1 MNDLYVVTG
10 AGPVGWT
17 VAEQLAGQGNRVRVL
32 TRSGSG
38 PEHPLVERLTVD
50 VQDASQVRD
59 AFAGATAV
67 FHCIHGSSYTA
78 DAWRAELPRA
88 EQTVLAAAGEAGAV
102 VVFPESLYSYS
113 EPDAAMTEDRPADR
127 PGRQEGVRT
136 ELLRA
141 REASPANTVTVV
153 AGDFFGPRVR
163 NSHGGERMVP
173 PVLAGKKLLVIGSTD
188 QPHSFTYVPDLAAAM
203 IRAAQ
208 MPALWNKVWHAP
220 TGPASRSGSWPQRS
234 QKPAVR
240 PRPKIGSHP
249 GLGAPGHGRL
259 FEGSPGARRNPLPV
273 RRPFVMDSRRARP
286 PWTSAP
292 RPCLKQP
299 RPLRPGGGRRAELL
313 PHGRALPAAGAL
325 GFKLHAGAVSRC
337 SAASSSGR
345 PSLLGH
351 QMRRPDVVGQ
361 GGDQQRAHQTVSS
374 STPKATMKASCTRN
388 MMGIMPSAAKVAAS
402 TTPAV

>member
-88 EQTVLAAAGEAGAV
+88 EQTVLTAAAGAGAV

-113 EPDAAMTEDRPADR
+113 EPDRPMTEAGPRTAQGGKR
-127 PGRQEGVRT
+127 GVRT

-141 REASPANTVTVV
+141 RDASPANTVTVV

-163 NSHGGERMVP
+163 NSHGGERMVS
-173 PVLAGKKLLVIGSTD
+173 PVLAGKKLWVIASTD

-220 TGPASRSGSWPQRS
+220 TGPAVTQR
-234 QKPAVR
+234 QLATAFTEAGGAAA
-240 PRPKIGSHP
+240 PK
-249 GLGAPGHGRL
+249 LGAIPGWALRAMGVFSKDLREL
-259 FEGSPGARRNPLPV
+259 AETLYQFDK
-273 RRPFVMDSRRARP
+273 PFVMDSAA
-286 PWTSAP
+286 SQAA
-292 RPCLKQP
+292 LD
-299 RPLRPGGGRRAELL
+299 LRPTPLPEAAAATAAWWRA
-313 PHGRALPAAGAL
+313 
-325 GFKLHAGAVSRC
+325 
-337 SAASSSGR
+337 
-345 PSLLGH
+345 
-351 QMRRPDVVGQ
+351 Q
-361 GGDQQRAHQTVSS
+361 G
-374 STPKATMKASCTRN
+374 
-388 MMGIMPSAAKVAAS
+388 
-402 TTPAV
+402 

>member
-78 DAWRAELPRA
+78 EAWRAELPRA
-88 EQTVLAAAGEAGAV
+88 EQTVLTAAAGAGAV

-113 EPDAAMTEDRPADR
+113 EPDRPMTEAGPRTAQGGKR
-127 PGRQEGVRT
+127 GVRT

-141 REASPANTVTVV
+141 RDASPANTVTVV

-163 NSHGGERMVP
+163 NSHGGERMVS
-173 PVLAGKKLLVIGSTD
+173 PVLAGKKLWVIASTD

-220 TGPASRSGSWPQRS
+220 TGPAVTQR
-234 QKPAVR
+234 QLATAFTEAGGAAA
-240 PRPKIGSHP
+240 PK
-249 GLGAPGHGRL
+249 LGAIPGWALRAMGVFSKDLREL
-259 FEGSPGARRNPLPV
+259 AETLYQFDK
-273 RRPFVMDSRRARP
+273 PFVMDSAA
-286 PWTSAP
+286 SQAA
-292 RPCLKQP
+292 LD
-299 RPLRPGGGRRAELL
+299 LRPTPLPEAAAATVAWWRA
-313 PHGRALPAAGAL
+313 
-325 GFKLHAGAVSRC
+325 
-337 SAASSSGR
+337 
-345 PSLLGH
+345 
-351 QMRRPDVVGQ
+351 Q
-361 GGDQQRAHQTVSS
+361 G
-374 STPKATMKASCTRN
+374 
-388 MMGIMPSAAKVAAS
+388 
-402 TTPAV
+402 